1 MEIEQEK
8 HSLEEQSLVVVD
20 FLKNLCNVYRLQILC
35 LLMEKEEMCVNH
47 LREKI
52 GDGKLTHS
60 AVSQHLT
67 RMREDG
73 LLTSRRDA
81 QECYYKISDEKVI
94 QIMTSLKEVF
104 CSLK

>member
-1 MEIEQEK
+1 MQTEQEK
-8 HSLEEQSLVVVD
+8 YSLEEQSQVVVD

-35 LLMEKEEMCVNH
+35 LLMERGEMCVNH
-47 LREKI
+47 LREKT

-60 AVSQHLT
+60 AISQHLT

-81 QECYYKISDEKVI
+81 QECYYKVSDEKVI
-94 QIMTSLKEVF
+94 QIMTTLKEIF
-104 CSLK
+104 CSQQ